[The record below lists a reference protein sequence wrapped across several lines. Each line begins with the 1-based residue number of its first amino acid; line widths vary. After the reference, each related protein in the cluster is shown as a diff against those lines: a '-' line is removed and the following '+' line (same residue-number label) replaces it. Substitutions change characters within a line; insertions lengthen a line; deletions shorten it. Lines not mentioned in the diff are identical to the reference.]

1 MLKLKKE
8 NICKFENSWIL
19 QKKKN
24 VDMKQVK
31 NLDQTITKFNEAIA
45 SIMKDHKTK
54 VQNSWKRWKKDRKR

>member
-19 QKKKN
+19 QKKK